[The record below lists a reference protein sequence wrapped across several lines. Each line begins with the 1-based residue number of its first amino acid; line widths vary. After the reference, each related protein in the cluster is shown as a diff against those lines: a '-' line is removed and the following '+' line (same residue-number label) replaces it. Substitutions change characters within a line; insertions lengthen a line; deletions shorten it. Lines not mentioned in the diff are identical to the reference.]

1 MIFDA
6 SLKKLRKLFVNPIGF
21 FRDSWFFN
29 SKNKAEELLSPLK
42 IKSKNIFIVAHL
54 GQLKKAEL
62 FIQKFSRRSNFLIV
76 LATKKNTEMP
86 RLILEQMNK
95 KLFSSYKLLFI
106 PTEPNTF
113 SLKKVIWFYNVYKYI
128 VLNSKAKD
136 AYFMSYAQHY
146 AIFIWLFK
154 KNNIRCSLIEE
165 GTGTYKTE
173 KKKPLVNINFYSWI
187 INSIILFHYPDL
199 KFENVYGTFPN
210 LLKEKFDAK
219 KIFEFKTIPLVKS
232 STRMDNLI
240 HKYRITRDDIIYVSQ
255 RYWIDNELYA
265 HLLISTLMRID
276 KSDNARVFIK
286 PHPKETKKYINA
298 IQGEINKAKR
308 RDIIII
314 VEKDFLIES
323 IIKKCKIKHLI
334 GLASSSLVYAPLVY
348 KECKTYSIAPII
360 IKLCNNEKSQKGI
373 NTLRLHFDILKNFD
387 NVKILSDDI
396 TSPSLHDKR
405 IFLGE

>member
-154 KNNIRCSLIEE
+154 KNNIRC
-165 GTGTYKTE
+165 
-173 KKKPLVNINFYSWI
+173 
-187 INSIILFHYPDL
+187 
-199 KFENVYGTFPN
+199 
-210 LLKEKFDAK
+210 
-219 KIFEFKTIPLVKS
+219 
-232 STRMDNLI
+232 
-240 HKYRITRDDIIYVSQ
+240 
-255 RYWIDNELYA
+255 
-265 HLLISTLMRID
+265 
-276 KSDNARVFIK
+276 
-286 PHPKETKKYINA
+286 
-298 IQGEINKAKR
+298 
-308 RDIIII
+308 
-314 VEKDFLIES
+314 
-323 IIKKCKIKHLI
+323 
-334 GLASSSLVYAPLVY
+334 
-348 KECKTYSIAPII
+348 
-360 IKLCNNEKSQKGI
+360 
-373 NTLRLHFDILKNFD
+373 
-387 NVKILSDDI
+387 
-396 TSPSLHDKR
+396 
-405 IFLGE
+405 